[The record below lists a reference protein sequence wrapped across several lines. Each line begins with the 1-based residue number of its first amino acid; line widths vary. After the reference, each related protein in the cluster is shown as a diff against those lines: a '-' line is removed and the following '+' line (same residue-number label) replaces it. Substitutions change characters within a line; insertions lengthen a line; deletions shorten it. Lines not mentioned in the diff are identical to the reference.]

1 MRRQTV
7 WDNRPYRRHW
17 PSSEA
22 APGECGKPRR
32 GIPCVPTGSGIR
44 HVSRERPLFRKL
56 DNHLLRVADLD
67 AAISFYRDKL
77 GHRLLWRSGEAA
89 GFALPETDAELVVH
103 LKMGPE
109 TDIVV
114 ADVDRAFALFLSA
127 GGEGVQRPFDIG
139 IGRCARVRD
148 PFGNELVLLDQSKG
162 RLATDVDGRV
172 IGIEPRP
179 LRDDDEQSS

>member
-1 MRRQTV
+1 
-7 WDNRPYRRHW
+7 
-17 PSSEA
+17 
-22 APGECGKPRR
+22 
-32 GIPCVPTGSGIR
+32 
-44 HVSRERPLFRKL
+44 VSPERPLFRKL

-77 GHRLLWRSGEAA
+77 GHRVLWRSGEAV

-103 LKMGPE
+103 LKIGPE

-114 ADVDRAFALFLSA
+114 ADVDMAFALFLSA
-127 GGEGVQRPFDIG
+127 GGEGVEGPFDIA

-162 RLATDVDGRV
+162 RLATDAEGRV
-172 IGIEPRP
+172 IGVEPRP
-179 LRDDDEQSS
+179 SPDDERT